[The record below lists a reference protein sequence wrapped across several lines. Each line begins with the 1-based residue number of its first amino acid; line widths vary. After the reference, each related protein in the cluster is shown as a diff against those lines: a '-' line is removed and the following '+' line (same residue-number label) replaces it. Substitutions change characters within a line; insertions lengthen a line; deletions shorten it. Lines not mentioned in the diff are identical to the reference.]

1 MVSRELL
8 MLIGLVSL
16 LLFIELTFHD
26 RTFCEGK
33 ISVKFFL
40 HAILFCAGYTFLV
53 NYLFHL
59 IIDKSSKEYSILTI
73 VLSVLFMLLFEAFH
87 CINTKKKR
95 D

>member
-16 LLFIELTFHD
+16 ILFIELTFHD

-33 ISVKFFL
+33 PSVKFFL
-40 HAILFCAGYTFLV
+40 HGALFIAGYSFLTLP
-53 NYLFHL
+53 LFHML
-59 IIDKSSKEYSILTI
+59 IDKSSKENSILTY
-73 VLSVLFMLLFEAFH
+73 VLSGLFFLLIEAFH